1 MLARKRMEGKEGRK
15 QGKDMNDLH
24 QRRKCWD
31 QQHCW
36 WQGSGHCHANISL
49 TWILSCFQGEARK
62 QARLFDLRD
71 KSFYLYPSRRPL
83 FFWRHSKTRKQ
94 VVRVHFFSIITQ
106 RLPSPSFLGNYITPQ
121 SFWLRLHKAKPT
133 TNDVWNLETKQERIK
148 EILPPPPRTTQNE
161 GKRSFLTLW
170 NSHTADL
177 FPKLVIGFACAF
189 VIFS

>member
-106 RLPSPSFLGNYITPQ
+106 RLPSPSFLGNYITPSKFLAAVTQ
-121 SFWLRLHKAKPT
+121 SEADDERCVKLGNQARMNKRIITTT
-133 TNDVWNLETKQERIK
+133 TNNNTKRRK
-148 EILPPPPRTTQNE
+148 EKL
-161 GKRSFLTLW
+161 L
-170 NSHTADL
+170 DL
-177 FPKLVIGFACAF
+177 VK
-189 VIFS
+189 

>member
-94 VVRVHFFSIITQ
+94 VVRVHFFFLSSHNVFRALLFLVIT
-106 RLPSPSFLGNYITPQ
+106 SPLKVSGCGYT
-121 SFWLRLHKAKPT
+121 
-133 TNDVWNLETKQERIK
+133 
-148 EILPPPPRTTQNE
+148 
-161 GKRSFLTLW
+161 KRSRRRTMCETW
-170 NSHTADL
+170 KPSENE
-177 FPKLVIGFACAF
+177 
-189 VIFS
+189 